1 MSGIAWL
8 ASYPKSGNTWVRA
21 LLDALSR
28 GGPPRLNALVGG
40 ARVSWSSAALMTQ
53 ASRVGDS
60 EFGLLER
67 CLFEQCVDNT
77 VQWQPVKTHNAYIT
91 SADGLAVC
99 KLSIPCRAVVVVRDP
114 RDVCPSLAHHAGIGL
129 WEAAGVL
136 ATESAV
142 AVEPYLPR
150 AAFNSGSWSTH
161 AASWLEQKDMPVLVV
176 RYEDLSLA
184 PVAELRRIAVFL
196 ELECSEPALDDAV
209 RHCDFS
215 NLVVH
220 ETLEGF
226 TEAARPE
233 APFFRRGV
241 VGAWR
246 EDLPPD
252 LVRAIEERH
261 GAVMER
267 LGYL

>member
-21 LLDALSR
+21 LLDALTT
-28 GGPPRLNALVGG
+28 GDPPRLNALVGG
-40 ARVSWSSAALMTQ
+40 ARVTWVAAALMAQ

-60 EFGLLER
+60 ESALIER
-67 CLFEQCVDNT
+67 CLFEQCVDSD
-77 VQWQPVKTHNAYIT
+77 VRWRPVKTHNAYIMST
-91 SADGLAVC
+91 DGSAVC
-99 KLSIPCRAVVVVRDP
+99 DLSIPCKAVLIVRDP

-129 WEAAGVL
+129 WEAAGVM
-136 ATESAV
+136 ATETAV
-142 AVEPYLPR
+142 AIEPYLPR
-150 AAFNSGSWSTH
+150 AAFVSGSWSTH
-161 AASWLEQKDMPVLVV
+161 AASWLDQKDMPVLLVK
-176 RYEDLSLA
+176 YEDLSLT
-184 PVAELRRIAVFL
+184 PVAELRRIAKFL
-196 ELECSEPALDDAV
+196 ERECSENALHDAV

-215 NLVVH
+215 NLVVQ

-233 APFFRRGV
+233 APFFRRGL

-252 LVRAIEERH
+252 LVRAIQERH
-261 GAVMER
+261 GPVMER